1 MIWDAVAFAAL
12 GFLAA
17 WTASRI
23 FPLRLP
29 LTPLLLA
36 TGPVGALTGGLVTY
50 TVVGGGYPEA
60 TFPAALAAAAVLISL
75 LAGPSK
81 RGRHAKMRATGA

>member
-29 LTPLLLA
+29 VTPLLLA
-36 TGPVGALTGGLVTY
+36 TGPVAALTGGLVAY
-50 TVVGGGYPEA
+50 AVFGGGHPEA
-60 TFPAALAAAAVLISL
+60 TFPAAAATAAVLVSL
-75 LAGPSK
+75 LASPPK
-81 RGRHAKMRATGA
+81 RGRHARMRAAG